1 MKLHQN
7 KTPNGFTLLELLV
20 SMVITTII
28 ISVLVAVTVTSLDI
42 WNRNRAEVRASLQAK
57 AMVDSMAA
65 DFESMVVRRGNDYQ
79 WLIAE
84 FAPPSEGPNSNQS
97 PSALNLI
104 FFSAATDRYNGQ
116 VGEKNAGG
124 QPVTGTDGLPVDK
137 GGDISG
143 VGYQLIYKDPISDLP
158 SDNYKTFVLYRNL
171 VNPDLTFRDLLG
183 KDGKNGGPG
192 LKAAFT
198 PYAEGGTQP
207 LDAVENFI
215 CENVYQF
222 TVKFHV
228 DVMIP
233 DPSNAAKTITK
244 NVSVSLTSADTFI
257 VTGNGLTSPA
267 VSPLTAAQI
276 ATGKLSAVEISL
288 TVLTDG
294 ALRQLRGRSFA
305 SEDKLSDFIAENSY
319 QYSKLIPVPNY

>member
-7 KTPNGFTLLELLV
+7 KTPNGFTLIELLV

-42 WNRNRAEVRASLQAK
+42 WNRNRSEVRASLQGK

-116 VGEKNAGG
+116 VGEKDAGG
-124 QPVTGTDGLPVDK
+124 QPVSGKDGLPVDK

-143 VGYQLIYKDPISDLP
+143 VGYQLIYKDPISDQ
-158 SDNYKTFVLYRNL
+158 SNDNYKTFVLYRNL
-171 VNPDLTFRDLLG
+171 VNPDLAFKDLLG
-183 KDGKNGGPG
+183 KDGKNGGPS

-198 PYAEGGTQP
+198 PYAEGGAQP
-207 LDAVENFI
+207 LDAVENFV

-222 TVKFHV
+222 TVKFHI
-228 DVMIP
+228 DVMIQDTSVP
-233 DPSNAAKTITK
+233 PKSITK
-244 NVSVSLTSADTFI
+244 NVSVSLNSGETFI

-267 VSPLTAAQI
+267 ASTLTAAQL
-276 ATGKLSAVEISL
+276 ATGKLSAVEVSL

-294 ALRQLRGRSFA
+294 ALKQLRGRNFTA
-305 SEDKLSDFIAENSY
+305 EQLSDFIAQNSY
-319 QYSKLIPVPNY
+319 QYSKLIPVPSY